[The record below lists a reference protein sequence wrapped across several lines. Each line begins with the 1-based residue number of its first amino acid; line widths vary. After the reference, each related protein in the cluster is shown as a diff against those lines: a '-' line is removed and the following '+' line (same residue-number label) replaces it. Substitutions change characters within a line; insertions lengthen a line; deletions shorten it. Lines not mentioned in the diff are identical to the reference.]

1 MIIFFILLGLG
12 FVGGGAVAIVDGL
25 PYMVLERG
33 FTQVII
39 GTVVAVAGVIL
50 LALAWVLVEM
60 RRLKGSLSNAAMA
73 MSLASMAGGAT
84 AAPEFAAAEPRA
96 AAAAEGMGVA

>member
-12 FVGGGAVAIVDGL
+12 FVVGGAAAIVEGL

-60 RRLKGSLSNAAMA
+60 RRIKGSLSNAAMA
-73 MSLASMAGGAT
+73 MSLASMAGG
-84 AAPEFAAAEPRA
+84 
-96 AAAAEGMGVA
+96 

>member
-1 MIIFFILLGLG
+1 LIIFFILLGLG

-39 GTVVAVAGVIL
+39 GTVVAVA
-50 LALAWVLVEM
+50 A
-60 RRLKGSLSNAAMA
+60 
-73 MSLASMAGGAT
+73 
-84 AAPEFAAAEPRA
+84 
-96 AAAAEGMGVA
+96 